1 MIPEP
6 TQLLALLDAVRA
18 ARSPAERR
26 FVLLNRSREIV
37 PFHAAVLWQPS
48 QGLLE
53 HAGVSSVD
61 RQGPY
66 ALWLQR
72 LLKALAGRPAGAC
85 SADELSP
92 ELAREGAAWWPPHL
106 LWLPADE
113 PDTTGA
119 ADEAS
124 LLLVREV
131 PWTPAEQDGLARWAA
146 LWRLNE
152 RAAMASQRR
161 FIDLGALWSAWR
173 RPGASG
179 RGGFWRAWLR
189 PGRWLLAGLVAL
201 AFVPVP
207 MTLRAPGELVP
218 REPTVVRAAIEGTVR
233 RLLVE
238 PNQVVQAGQV
248 LAEFDDQTHASRL
261 QLARQA
267 LATASAEWRQVN
279 QQALGDARAKA
290 QLPAVQGKLAQAQTE
305 LRFLEQQLQR
315 TSLVAP
321 HAGVVLIE
329 DPGSWAGR
337 TLQAG
342 EPVLRLAEP
351 QDQELEAWLA
361 VGDAIELADGLPM
374 HLHLASRPTEPV
386 EARLRLYAFEA
397 EQRPDGTLAYRLRG
411 SLTGPASQRL
421 GARGTVRISAPPA
434 PLAYVML
441 RRPLAAL
448 REATG
453 W

>member
-1 MIPEP
+1 MTPDSAQIL
-6 TQLLALLDAVRA
+6 TLLDAVRA
-18 ARSPAERR
+18 ASSAAERR
-26 FVLLNRSREIV
+26 FVLLNRSREAV
-37 PFHAAVLWQPS
+37 PFHAAVLWQPAL
-48 QGLLE
+48 GLLD
-53 HAGVSSVD
+53 HSGVSSVD
-61 RQGPY
+61 RHGPY
-66 ALWLQR
+66 ALWLVR
-72 LLKALAGRPAGAC
+72 LLQALQGRPTGAC
-85 SADELSP
+85 TCDELSTT
-92 ELAREGAAWWPPHL
+92 LADEGAGWWPPHL
-106 LWLPADE
+106 LWLPGERADE
-113 PDTTGA
+113 PA
-119 ADEAS
+119 

-131 PWTPAEQDGLARWAA
+131 PWTADEIDGLTHWAD

-152 RAAMASQRR
+152 RAAGATRRR
-161 FIDLGALWSAWR
+161 FIDPGALWAAWR
-173 RPGASG
+173 APAGSRA
-179 RGGFWRAWLR
+179 RGWISWRAWLR
-189 PGRWLLAGLVAL
+189 PGRWLLAGLIAL

-248 LAEFDDQTHASRL
+248 LAEFDDQAHASRL
-261 QLARQA
+261 QVARQT
-267 LATASAEWRQVN
+267 LATATAEWRQVN

-321 HAGVVLIE
+321 HAGVVLI
-329 DPGSWAGR
+329 DDAGSWAGR

-361 VGDAIELADGLPM
+361 VGDAIELAEGIPM
-374 HLHLASRPTEPV
+374 QLHLASRPADPV

-411 SLTGPASQRL
+411 SLGAAASQRL

-434 PLAYVML
+434 PLAYVVL

>member
-1 MIPEP
+1 MTPDAS
-6 TQLLALLDAVRA
+6 QLLALLDAVRA
-18 ARSPAERR
+18 ASSADERR
-26 FVLLNRSREIV
+26 FVLLNRSREAV
-37 PFHAAVLWQPS
+37 PFHAAVLWQS
-48 QGLLE
+48 ASGLLG
-53 HAGVSSVD
+53 HSGVSSID
-61 RQGPY
+61 RHGPY
-66 ALWLQR
+66 ALWLSR
-72 LLKALAGRPAGAC
+72 LFQALQDRPAGPC
-85 SADELSP
+85 SCDELSAP
-92 ELAREGAAWWPPHL
+92 LAEEGAGWWPPHL
-106 LWLPADE
+106 LWLPGELPDE
-113 PDTTGA
+113 PA
-119 ADEAS
+119 

-131 PWTPAEQDGLARWAA
+131 PWTAAEQAGLAHWAA

-152 RAAMASQRR
+152 RAAGATRRR
-161 FIDLGALWSAWR
+161 FIDPGALWAAWR
-173 RPGASG
+173 RPSTGG
-179 RGGFWRAWLR
+179 RWRGWLR
-189 PGRWLLAGLVAL
+189 PGRWLLAGLFAL
-201 AFVPVP
+201 AFLPVP

-218 REPTVVRAAIEGTVR
+218 REPTVVRASIEGTVR

-261 QLARQA
+261 QVARQT
-267 LATASAEWRQVN
+267 LATASAEWRQIN

-321 HAGVVLIE
+321 HAGVVLID

-351 QDQELEAWLA
+351 QDQELEAWLP
-361 VGDAIELADGLPM
+361 VGDAVELAEGIPM
-374 HLHLASRPTEPV
+374 QLHLVSRPADPV
-386 EARLRLYAFEA
+386 EARLRLYAYEA

-411 SLTGPASQRL
+411 SLTGAASQRL
-421 GARGTVRISAPPA
+421 GARGTVRISTPPA
-434 PLAYVML
+434 PLAYVVL

-448 REATG
+448 RESTG